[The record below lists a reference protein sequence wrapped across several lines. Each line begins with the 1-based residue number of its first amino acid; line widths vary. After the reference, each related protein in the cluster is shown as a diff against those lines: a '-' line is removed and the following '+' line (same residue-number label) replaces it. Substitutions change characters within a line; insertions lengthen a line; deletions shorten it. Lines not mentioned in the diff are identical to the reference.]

1 VCSERPQSIILLL
14 PLYPHVTC
22 TMRTR
27 VQLSSWRNPI
37 RFKAKRSLKRRIAK
51 ESRRSERKCGKIRHA
66 ARVTLATTFSSHKN
80 PLSKNKK
87 KKKHVF
93 KSARIVGF
101 NFPSLRSIE
110 ARWQSQGYKTT
121 ECGVGLSRR
130 HGIR

>member
-1 VCSERPQSIILLL
+1 
-14 PLYPHVTC
+14 
-22 TMRTR
+22 
-27 VQLSSWRNPI
+27 
-37 RFKAKRSLKRRIAK
+37 LKRRIAK

-80 PLSKNKK
+80 PLSKKK

-101 NFPSLRSIE
+101 NFPSLRSIESIE